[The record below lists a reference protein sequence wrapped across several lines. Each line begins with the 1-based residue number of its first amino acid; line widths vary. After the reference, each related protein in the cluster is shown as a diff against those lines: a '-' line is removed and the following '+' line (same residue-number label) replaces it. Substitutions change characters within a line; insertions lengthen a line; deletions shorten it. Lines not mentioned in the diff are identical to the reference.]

1 MKTPDGRWIEK
12 VSNNGENTMFP
23 KDWDAQK
30 VQVEIESAWAR
41 RTSVANQPNMWSGTS
56 DSGVKIQGYLEPRT
70 TAYPVRE

>member
-56 DSGVKIQGYLEPRT
+56 DSGVIPGWVLISSR
-70 TAYPVRE
+70 